1 MSYEISRMYYE
12 NTNETRVK
20 LYQEQ
25 PLRVFEVMLDGDVGK
40 LADFQVAE
48 MAKKELAKEFNPA
61 PLIRELEQSQE
72 DLKMGQDEIMVTLT
86 ELFEKVVAQEGVENS
101 LEDIENLEEQTES
114 EEK

>member
-40 LADFQVAE
+40 LADFQVE
-48 MAKKELAKEFNPA
+48 ELAKKELAREFNITPVVEEISKNQEEI
-61 PLIRELEQSQE
+61 LLNLTSIFEL
-72 DLKMGQDEIMVTLT
+72 L
-86 ELFEKVVAQEGVENS
+86 EGG
-101 LEDIENLEEQTES
+101 IQ
-114 EEK
+114 

>member
-40 LADFQVAE
+40 LADFQVE
-48 MAKKELAKEFNPA
+48 ELAKKELAREFNITPV
-61 PLIRELEQSQE
+61 INEISKNQT
-72 DLKMGQDEIMVTLT
+72 EIMVSLAS
-86 ELFEKVVAQEGVENS
+86 LFEEM
-101 LEDIENLEEQTES
+101 
-114 EEK
+114 EKRS